1 VITFTNIDTGTLSVG
16 VGSVAFMATDGGEV
30 AIEHLEIGDMVRTA
44 SGQLRAIQWIGAGKV
59 LATRGRRNA
68 ATPVIVRKGAI
79 ADNVPHR
86 NLRVTKSH
94 GLYIDGVLI
103 PAEFLGEPPLDR
115 VG

>member
-1 VITFTNIDTGTLSVG
+1 
-16 VGSVAFMATDGGEV
+16 
-30 AIEHLEIGDMVRTA
+30 
-44 SGQLRAIQWIGAGKV
+44 
-59 LATRGRRNA
+59 
-68 ATPVIVRKGAI
+68 VIVRKGAI